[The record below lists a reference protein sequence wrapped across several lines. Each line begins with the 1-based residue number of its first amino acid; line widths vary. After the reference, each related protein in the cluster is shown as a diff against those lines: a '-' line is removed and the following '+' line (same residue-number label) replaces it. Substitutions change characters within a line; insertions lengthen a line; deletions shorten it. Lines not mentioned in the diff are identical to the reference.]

1 MEYKILFGDDD
12 PDIQPVVSQLLE
24 KENYKVSLASNG
36 QEVLDNWRKEYFDC
50 IILDVM
56 MPVLDGLE
64 VCQRIRRSS
73 TIPIILLTALGE
85 EETVVKGL
93 EAGAD
98 DYIQKPFRQKEFLAR
113 LRVVLKR
120 MEKMGFPEKRP
131 IIYDGLILEPQTRNL
146 RKRDQL
152 IPLSPLEYQLLVH
165 FMRHPGEIISKE
177 ELLQRV
183 WGYTHREPFDN
194 NELNFIEAAIRRLRC
209 KIEEKDTQPRIIQTV
224 WGSGYRF
231 GN

>member
-12 PDIQPVVSQLLE
+12 PDIQHVVRQLLG
-24 KENYKVSLASNG
+24 KENYQVSLASNG
-36 QEVLDNWRKEYFDC
+36 QEVLDNWRKEYYDC
-50 IILDVM
+50 LILDVM

-64 VCQRIRRSS
+64 VCQRIRRISN
-73 TIPIILLTALGE
+73 IPIILLTALGE

-93 EAGAD
+93 EGGAD

-120 MEKMGFPEKRP
+120 AEQSSFPEKRP
-131 IIYDGLILEPQTRNL
+131 IVYDGLILEPQTRIL

-152 IPLSPLEYQLLVH
+152 ISISPLEYQLLAH
-165 FMRHPGEIISKE
+165 FMRHPGEIFSKE

-183 WGYTHREPFDN
+183 WGYTFHNKSAHD
-194 NELNFIEAAIRRLRC
+194 ELNMIEAAIRRLRR
-209 KIEEKDTQPRIIQTV
+209 KIEENPTQPRIIQTV